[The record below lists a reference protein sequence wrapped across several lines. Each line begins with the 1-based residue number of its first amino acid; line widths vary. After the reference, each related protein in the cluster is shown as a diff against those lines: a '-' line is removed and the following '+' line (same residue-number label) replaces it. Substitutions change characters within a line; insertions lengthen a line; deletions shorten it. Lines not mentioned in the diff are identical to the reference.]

1 MALREGGAY
10 DDDRTKRT
18 RKETLMDTNGI
29 QRRRRTVPL
38 GGVVGLPL
46 ILITAGC
53 AGDPP
58 KPAPTVT
65 PEQVRSHA
73 DKAFEKLKQEEQNRS
88 GDQTAPRD

>member
-18 RKETLMDTNGI
+18 RKET
-29 QRRRRTVPL
+29 
-38 GGVVGLPL
+38 L